1 MMIRKQTVQLV
12 LGIVFVGIL
21 AVTSVLL
28 FTNQVLPRTFAQ
40 EREEEKAVWC
50 FDVVIDAN
58 GSRHTFGHPPSTMP
72 QSSVAQSVGGTAT
85 ERHCFDSWAGAA
97 AYITDGK
104 VLLAD
109 NATEEDYVRET
120 DRLFRIIVT
129 PVPATPVTVN

>member
-1 MMIRKQTVQLV
+1 MTRKQRTRAGFGV
-12 LGIVFVGIL
+12 VFVVIL
-21 AVTSVLL
+21 AATTMLL
-28 FTNQVLPRTFAQ
+28 LTKSLLPRTFAQ
-40 EREEEKAVWC
+40 EKAIWC

-58 GSRHTFGHPPSTMP
+58 GSRHTFGHAPSSVS
-72 QSSVAQSVGGTAT
+72 QISVAQSVGGTAT

>member
-1 MMIRKQTVQLV
+1 MIRKQTAQLV
-12 LGIVFVGIL
+12 LGIVFVAIL

-28 FTNQVLPRTFAQ
+28 FTNQLLPRTFAQ
-40 EREEEKAVWC
+40 EKAVWC

-58 GSRHTFGHPPSTMP
+58 GSRHTFGHPSLSVS
-72 QSSVAQSVGGTAT
+72 QSSVAQSIGGTAT

-104 VLLAD
+104 ILLAD

-129 PVPATPVTVN
+129 PVPVTPVPAD